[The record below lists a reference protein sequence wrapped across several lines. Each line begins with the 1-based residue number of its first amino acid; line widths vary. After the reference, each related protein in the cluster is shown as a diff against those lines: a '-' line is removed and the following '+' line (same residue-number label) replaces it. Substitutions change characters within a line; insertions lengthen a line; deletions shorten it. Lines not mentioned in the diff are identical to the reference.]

1 MKRWSIVLFLI
12 VCLTFVSC
20 GSSEPEYDFTNKDDI
35 KAYTESY
42 FADDFSVTVKSINVN
57 DDAENPGS
65 IIMVLNMTFNNE
77 NDADLSKSASQAS
90 SDLFVQD
97 IQDKA
102 TTLDTIVTNIEIP
115 HLNGYGKIE
124 YSRHDDGFMIDN
136 IHYSF

>member
-1 MKRWSIVLFLI
+1 MKRWYIVLSLLACLI
-12 VCLTFVSC
+12 LVSC
-20 GSSEPEYDFTNKDDI
+20 GSNDPEYDFTNKDDI

-42 FADDFSVTVKSINVN
+42 FADDSSVTVKSVSVN

-65 IIMVLNMTFNNE
+65 IIMVLNITFNNE